1 MKLEMKRGYEKERKY
16 NSKEQGSIQ
25 VKLPNLMISKFQG
38 NHIDCQRFWSQFENE
53 IDRSETSKISKFDY
67 LKEML
72 KPKVRSFIDRLPFTT
87 EGFERANSILKP
99 EYGIESEVENAPV

>member
-1 MKLEMKRGYEKERKY
+1 MKRGYEKERKY
-16 NSKEQGSIQ
+16 NSNEQGSIQ
-25 VKLPNLMISKFQG
+25 VKLSNLMISKFQG

-67 LKEML
+67 LKELL
-72 KPKVRSFIDRLPFTT
+72 KPKVRSFIDRFPFTT

-99 EYGIESEVENAPV
+99 KYGIESEAENAPV